1 LGLNPWLQGFLTII
15 AGAAVAVIA
24 WTIIE
29 RFLHIIV
36 LVLAAFLLAFLF
48 GPLVDRLQH
57 RGVPR
62 ILAILLIYL
71 AVIGGLVLGSVL
83 LINPLT
89 AQLQGVV
96 NQLPTLVNGSGDAL
110 SQVERFLGQFGIA
123 LDISSLR
130 DQLVSYVTSAG
141 GSLLGGTL
149 SVLTG
154 LVTLATDFMLVLVI
168 AFYLL
173 LDGSGMRNW
182 ALRFLP
188 TAARE
193 RWFFIE
199 ATLNRVLGGY
209 IRGQIIVALT
219 VGTAAGLGCA
229 VLGVQFPLVIGLLAF
244 LFEFIPMVGPVLG
257 MIPAV
262 VIAAF
267 QPLPLVIWVIIYF
280 IVLQQVES
288 NVIVPRVSGHAV
300 GLHPLAALLALLA
313 GVELGGLGGALI
325 AVPIVGVLYVIAL
338 ALYLDATGQAQLLG
352 AGAPLR
358 PVPSLRRVLG
368 RRGKLTASAPPA
380 VAPAT
385 PVPNERLA
393 SIAEDQAHLKAQFD
407 ADVQTDAADAA
418 TKAASAAVSTASN
431 VPPGDPTAPVPDA
444 RV

>member
-1 LGLNPWLQGFLTII
+1 
-15 AGAAVAVIA
+15 
-24 WTIIE
+24 
-29 RFLHIIV
+29 
-36 LVLAAFLLAFLF
+36 
-48 GPLVDRLQH
+48 
-57 RGVPR
+57 
-62 ILAILLIYL
+62 
-71 AVIGGLVLGSVL
+71 VL

-96 NQLPTLVNGSGDAL
+96 DQLPTLVNASGGAWT
-110 SQVERFLGQFGIA
+110 QVEHFLGQFGIA
-123 LDISSLR
+123 LDITSLR
-130 DQLVSYVTSAG
+130 DQLVGYLTSAG

-149 SVLTG
+149 TVVTG
-154 LVTLATDFMLVLVI
+154 LVTLATDIMLVLVI

-173 LDGSGMRNW
+173 LDGAGMRNW

-188 TAARE
+188 GAARE

-219 VGTAAGLGCA
+219 VGVMAGLGCA

-244 LFEFIPMVGPVLG
+244 LFEFIPMIGPVLG

-280 IVLQQVES
+280 IILQQVES
-288 NVIVPRVSGHAV
+288 NLIVPRVSGHAV

-313 GVELGGLGGALI
+313 GVELAGLGGALI

-338 ALYLDATGQAQLLG
+338 ALYMDATGQSQLL
-352 AGAPLR
+352 AAADR
-358 PVPSLRRVLG
+358 PSAYQSLRQAIR
-368 RRGKLTASAPPA
+368 RRGETVVLPTATPR
-380 VAPAT
+380 

-407 ADVQTDAADAA
+407 AEVETETAAKAA
-418 TKAASAAVSTASN
+418 NAAAQAASAAADSPP
-431 VPPGDPTAPVPDA
+431 VPPSRPAPGDPPTPHRA
-444 RV
+444 RGS